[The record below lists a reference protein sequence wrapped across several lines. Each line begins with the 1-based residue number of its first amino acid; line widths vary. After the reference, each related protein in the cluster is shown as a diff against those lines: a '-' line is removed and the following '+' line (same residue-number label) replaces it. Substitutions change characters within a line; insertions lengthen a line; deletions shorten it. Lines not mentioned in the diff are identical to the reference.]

1 MLLLSSSSRIQT
13 QLFPLPFDFAMLNL
27 KSWQNVKFL
36 GGFGSLHK
44 TRVEAVGM
52 DETSKE
58 EFVGKEEKE
67 NHGLDFEEYMNL
79 QVLNYLF
86 S

>member
-13 QLFPLPFDFAMLNL
+13 QLFPLPFDFVMLNL
-27 KSWQNVKFL
+27 KSWQNVRFL
-36 GGFGSLHK
+36 GFGSLHE
-44 TRVEAVGM
+44 TRVEAMGM

-67 NHGLDFEEYMNL
+67 NHGLDFGEYMNL